1 MSTRGSDLPCENNVD
16 FGTLK
21 IHMQHMLTD
30 AKTHHLRQ
38 ADGIDLLQSQLTFR
52 ISVLSKLLDQDMGN
66 IAAAHGL
73 SLAGYRTLATIQA
86 FGVLTA
92 ADIIRYTAYD
102 KAAISRTLAELS
114 RSGLIDV
121 SQDPEHGRRK
131 LLQLTQAGERV
142 LAATKPAVDAR
153 RDRLASAL
161 DPDEELAFQT
171 AIEKLTT
178 LVAKGSARRAA

>member
-1 MSTRGSDLPCENNVD
+1 MSTRTRNNAAEINVD

-52 ISVLSKLLDQDMGN
+52 ISVLSKLLDQDMAD
-66 IAAAHGL
+66 IASAHGL

-102 KAAISRTLAELS
+102 KAAISRTLAELAK
-114 RSGLIDV
+114 SGLIDV
-121 SQDPEHGRRK
+121 SQDPDHGRRK
-131 LLQLTQAGERV
+131 LLQLTQAGETV
-142 LAATKPAVDAR
+142 LKDAKPAVDAR
-153 RDRLASAL
+153 RDRLADVL
-161 DPDEELAFQT
+161 NPDEERAFQT

>member
-1 MSTRGSDLPCENNVD
+1 MSTRASEKRRENNVD

-30 AKTHHLRQ
+30 AKSHHLRQ

-52 ISVLSKLLDQDMGN
+52 VSVLSKLLDQEMSD

-102 KAAISRTLAELS
+102 KAAISRTLADLAGA
-114 RSGLIDV
+114 GLIDV

-131 LLQLTQAGERV
+131 LLQLTREGDAV
-142 LAATKPAVDAR
+142 LAAAKPAVDAR
-153 RDRLASAL
+153 RDRLAAVL
-161 DPDEELAFQT
+161 DPAEEHAFQT